1 MATVVTFS
9 PDVRVTELPNPLTA
23 DLDVAPSDA
32 AVVRLFG
39 ASDAAM
45 FSGFGGLPHL
55 SSPECVAALSALVDA
70 LAVALY
76 QPHGRVV
83 FAGCG
88 TSGRLSHFLARGLN
102 AWAAAQLGHTQPRFH
117 YLLAGGDA
125 ALLLPQEAVEDQP
138 TAGVDDFERWEAAA
152 GASPLHP
159 VVIVGISC
167 GLSATYVGS
176 MLAAAI
182 TRPGYTAV
190 CVGFNPIE
198 GASTLRRRGAAST
211 WTRLTRAAAHRAR
224 RHSRTRRVCPTR
236 LPPLPCS
243 RALRARRRLGLLIF
257 RGVAGA
263 GAPCVCSGRD
273 ARGRAGRDPVSE
285 GRVVSVEACA
295 AR

>member
-9 PDVRVTELPNPLTA
+9 PDVRVTEAPNPFTA
-23 DLDVAPSDA
+23 DLDVAPTDA

-39 ASDAAM
+39 ASDAMM

-55 SSPECVAALSALVDA
+55 SSPECIAALHALVDA

-76 QPHGRVV
+76 QPNGRVV

-138 TAGVDDFERWEAAA
+138 HAGVDDLERWEAAA
-152 GASPLHP
+152 GAAPLHP
-159 VVIVGISC
+159 VVVVGISC

-176 MLAAAI
+176 MLAAAVK
-182 TRPGYTAV
+182 RPGYTAV

-198 GASTLRRRGAAST
+198 GALAPRATGRGRGGVAEPKSCASPT
-211 WTRLTRAAAHRAR
+211 
-224 RHSRTRRVCPTR
+224 CPR
-236 LPPLPCS
+236 PRCPCS
-243 RALRARRRLGLLIF
+243 CPLRSRRRLG
-257 RGVAGA
+257 
-263 GAPCVCSGRD
+263 
-273 ARGRAGRDPVSE
+273 
-285 GRVVSVEACA
+285 
-295 AR
+295 